1 MEDYEIAADILSKLR
16 AKKGSIKGL
25 CLAPRVK
32 NKKKVYA
39 LVCETLKLY
48 PILTSL
54 LDRTD
59 FSARE
64 PRVAR
69 DLAAVLAHDL
79 LFAKR
84 GILCGGWMKST
95 MTRHRT
101 VLRAALL
108 ALARE
113 RRVEGLPTD
122 PENAPSAVAR
132 AVRKHLD
139 SGSQDVLLPRYV
151 RVNTLRTTVAKA
163 VKEFQ
168 RTKIVR
174 KGVETQTVWKYG
186 GVIDDWRSMAP
197 DAFYQDPHLPE
208 LLVFPPSTDF
218 HIDAQ
223 YKSGSIV
230 LQDKASCFPAF
241 ILAPP
246 AGSHC
251 IDGCAAPGNKT
262 SHLCAKLR
270 NQGHITAFDLDAR
283 RLETLKKMTTRAGC
297 RVIDA
302 VHGSFLEANPA
313 RFPQVTHILLDPSC
327 SGSGIVARLDALV
340 DTQLAENPDE
350 ATAAANDPDRL
361 VKLAEFQQQCVLHAM
376 TFPSVQFVSYSTC
389 SIHAQEN
396 EQVVAAILAAQ
407 NNFEL
412 APRDRVL
419 PTWPHRGE
427 DGHGLSAE
435 DANKVVRA
443 APDDGTNGF
452 FVALFVRK
460 GIDVNAPLAAVK
472 EGKPK
477 NRAERRAMA
486 VQRAQPV
493 GSDVD
498 AMEVDGDDDE
508 MQVEREPMHVPSVGK
523 GSVSTGSTAGFSPP
537 LPAPVAGGAAG
548 AAKKKKTKR
557 KHKHLPIV
565 TKKTA

>member
-1 MEDYEIAADILSKLR
+1 MEDYEIAADILGKLR

-39 LVCETLKLY
+39 LVCETLKMY
-48 PILTSL
+48 PILTNL

-69 DLAAVLAHDL
+69 DLAAVLTHDL

-113 RRVEGLPTD
+113 RRVEGLPSD
-122 PENAPSAVAR
+122 PDNAPGAVAR
-132 AVRKHLD
+132 AVLKHLD
-139 SGSQDVLLPRYV
+139 SGNQDVPLPRYV

-186 GVIDDWRSMAP
+186 GAIDDWKSMAP
-197 DAFYQDPHLPE
+197 DTFYQDLHLPE

-218 HIDAQ
+218 HLDTQ

-246 AGSHC
+246 TGAHC

-270 NQGHITAFDLDAR
+270 NQGYITAFDLDAR

-302 VHGSFLEANPA
+302 VHGSFLETDPA

-340 DTQLAENPDE
+340 DTQLAENLDE

-361 VKLAEFQQQCVLHAM
+361 VKLAEFQQQCVMHAM
-376 TFPSVQFVSYSTC
+376 KFPSVQFVSYSTC

-407 NNFEL
+407 NDFEL

-419 PTWPHRGE
+419 PTWPHRGDE
-427 DGHGLSAE
+427 GHGLSAE

-460 GIDVNAPLAAVK
+460 GIDVDVPPTAVK

-486 VQRAQPV
+486 AWRVEPV
-493 GSDVD
+493 GSVGD
-498 AMEVDGDDDE
+498 AMEVDDE
-508 MQVEREPMHVPSVGK
+508 EVDVERELMRVPSVSK
-523 GSVSTGSTAGFSPP
+523 APAKQSHVPTAGSSA
-537 LPAPVAGGAAG
+537 PAAPAVGGIAG
-548 AAKKKKTKR
+548 ASRKKKIKR

-565 TKKTA
+565 TKKTV